1 MNSLKQSSVD
11 RAEFTFELLLFHF
24 NDIFY
29 DIFFYLV
36 VFVVIKNGRGVVTC
50 LCVWWTRGE
59 GGGGWRVDFIFFGLF
74 DLKWLYSVQEIN
86 LGPFHLPPP
95 PPAHLLRG
103 LLFNPHTHTHRP
115 YTHLKERKTSVSV
128 WWCGMFSLDR
138 VAHLRFKTSIAN
150 AHIISLSLVSHI
162 KERFFFPD
170 YSLVHYDAPPPPQ
183 QQHTKTENLLFNL
196 KVRAAG
202 THRENWK
209 KKQSRK
215 RPDGDIWNV
224 WENFCFF
231 YMKRSTPSPWFPLLN
246 CAYVWHLLLK
256 IMIIFSFLFHT
267 RGQGR
272 TVCQSRIGWCAVC
285 RWQHVLLSFSL
296 ALGAR
301 TFRTNR
307 RK

>member
-150 AHIISLSLVSHI
+150 AHIISLSL
-162 KERFFFPD
+162 
-170 YSLVHYDAPPPPQ
+170 
-183 QQHTKTENLLFNL
+183 
-196 KVRAAG
+196 
-202 THRENWK
+202 
-209 KKQSRK
+209 
-215 RPDGDIWNV
+215 
-224 WENFCFF
+224 
-231 YMKRSTPSPWFPLLN
+231 
-246 CAYVWHLLLK
+246 
-256 IMIIFSFLFHT
+256 
-267 RGQGR
+267 
-272 TVCQSRIGWCAVC
+272 
-285 RWQHVLLSFSL
+285 
-296 ALGAR
+296 
-301 TFRTNR
+301 
-307 RK
+307 